1 MPKAKSTEIL
11 NSAKTYYLNGDYET
25 AKNEILEG
33 KPHLDSGLFHYNLG
47 SIYLKMGQFGPARF
61 HLEKAKVEGFS
72 YPMLWKNL
80 DYVKAQ
86 PQVLDPAKSKN
97 YQEVLVGKVMDMPFE
112 MFVGFSLLILATL
125 LYLLRKN
132 SIKLASFTVALLV
145 VGIFPLLGKYLI
157 DHGYDYAIALKPSRV
172 YEGPSKIYPDY
183 GELGAGSRVIV
194 SKYHDNWFFII
205 SPKDLSGWVDKSNLG
220 FY

>member
-1 MPKAKSTEIL
+1 MPKAKSIEIL

-25 AKNEILEG
+25 AKSTILEG

-61 HLEKAKVEGFS
+61 HLEKAKSDGFS

-86 PQVLDPAKSKN
+86 SQVLDPTKSKN
-97 YQEVLVGKVMDMPFE
+97 FQEVFVGKVMDVPI
-112 MFVGFSLLILATL
+112 SLFGIFTLIVLATL
-125 LYLLRKN
+125 LVMLRRKT
-132 SIKLASFTVALLV
+132 IKFAMFSLV
-145 VGIFPLLGKYLI
+145 FLVIGLFPIMGKYFI
-157 DHGYDYAIALKPSRV
+157 DKGYDYAIALKPTRV

-194 SKYHDNWFFII
+194 SKFHDNWFFII